1 MLKFSRCTLSL
12 ALALALLSSS
22 ASFADN
28 LATPKGVVA
37 GASVEGI
44 SEYTLSNGMKVLLFP
59 DASKATTTVN
69 VTYKVGSL
77 HENYGETGMAHLLE
91 HMLFKGT
98 PTNSDI
104 TADMKKRGMS
114 YNASTWLDRTNYF
127 ETFSADAAQLNWALK
142 LEADRMVNSFVAR
155 KDLDSEMTVVRNE
168 MESGE
173 NSPVSVLLER
183 MMSTSY
189 LWHNYGKSTIGARA
203 DVENVSIERL
213 QAFYRNYYQPDNAVI
228 LVAGRFDA
236 ASTLAQINDTF
247 GKIQKPAR
255 VLPKIYT
262 VEPVQDGE
270 REVVV
275 RRVGDTQL
283 AGVVY
288 HMPPASHADA
298 AAMAVLADIL
308 GDTPSGRLHKAL
320 VETKQATS
328 VFGFNFELR
337 EPGTMLYMAQMPLT
351 ADARQVSMALIAQVE
366 GLGNKPVTAAEVDRA
381 KNSLLKSYD
390 VVLNDANRLGT
401 EMSESI
407 ASGDWRLF
415 FIGRDRIKAITADDA
430 NRVAAAYLKPSNRTL
445 GLFFPDAKP
454 NRADIPAAPDVAALV
469 KDYKGEAAIAAGE
482 AFDPSPANI
491 ESRTERGQFKFG
503 AKYALLTKKTRG
515 ETVRGVISLHF
526 GDLKNLKNTKTAAE
540 IAGAMLMYGTPT
552 MSREQ
557 IANTL
562 DKLKATVSISGD
574 ADSAR
579 ISLQTTRG
587 NLPAVMNL
595 VQDLLRNSSFPENEF
610 EQLRTQSIT
619 DVESQL
625 SDPEAIASTELSRHF
640 NTFAKDDPRYVDS
653 FAESIAALK
662 AVKLAD
668 VKSFHKEFYGMNNAE
683 FSFVG
688 DFDAAALKAQ
698 ADKLFADWKS
708 SKPYSRLENPYQ
720 AVATVDKTFETPDK
734 ANSLVLMRQGFAMNQ
749 DAADYPAMVIGN
761 YILGGGTLKSR
772 IADRIRKKD
781 GLSYG
786 AGSQFDAG
794 VIDANAYLLG
804 YAITAPENAAKV
816 ENAFR
821 EEIARILKDGVTE
834 VEVADAIAGYLKARE
849 SRRNE
854 DAGVAASLA
863 DQAFYGFT
871 MQRVI
876 DLENNVRKLD
886 VAQVNAA
893 LRAYLKPE
901 NLSFF
906 AAGDFAKAAKMTK
919 DAPAATPTK

>member
-1 MLKFSRCTLSL
+1 MFKYPRRSLAIALSL
-12 ALALALLSSS
+12 ALFSTS
-22 ASFADN
+22 AVFAEN
-28 LATPKGVVA
+28 ISVPKGVAA

-44 SEYTLSNGMKVLLFP
+44 SEYTLANGMKVLLFP

-69 VTYKVGSL
+69 ITYNVGSL

-104 TADMKKRGMS
+104 NTEMKKRGMG

-127 ETFSADAAQLNWALK
+127 ETFSADQAQLNWALQ
-142 LEADRMVNSFVAR
+142 LEADRMINSFVAR

-173 NSPVSVLLER
+173 NDPVGVLLER

-203 DVENVSIERL
+203 DVENVSIDRL
-213 QAFYRNYYQPDNAVI
+213 QAFYRNYYQPDNAVLLI
-228 LVAGRFDA
+228 AGRFDPA
-236 ASTLAQINDTF
+236 QTLAQINDSF
-247 GKIQKPAR
+247 GKIKKPTR

-262 VEPVQDGE
+262 AEPVQDGE

-275 RRVGDTQL
+275 RRVGETQL

-298 AAMAVLADIL
+298 AAMSVLSNIL
-308 GDTPSGRLHKAL
+308 GDTPAGRLHKAL
-320 VETKQATS
+320 VETKQAS
-328 VFGFNFELR
+328 VVFGFNFELR
-337 EPGTMLYMAQMPLT
+337 EPGTMLYMAQLPLT
-351 ADARQVSMALIAQVE
+351 ADARQVSSALISQVE
-366 GLGNKPVTAAEVDRA
+366 TLGGKAVTTEEVERA
-381 KNSLLKSYD
+381 KSALLKNYD
-390 VVLNDANRLGT
+390 VVMNDANRLGT

-415 FIGRDRIKAITADDA
+415 FLGRDRIKAVTAADV

-469 KDYKGEAAIAAGE
+469 KDYKGQAAIAAGE
-482 AFDPSPANI
+482 SFDPSPANI
-491 ESRTERGQFKFG
+491 EARTERGQFKFG

-515 ETVRGVISLHF
+515 ETVRGSINLHF
-526 GDLKNLKNTKTAAE
+526 GDEKNLKNTKTSAE
-540 IAGAMLMYGTPT
+540 MAGAMLMYGTPT

-557 IANTL
+557 IATAL

-574 ADSAR
+574 SDSAR
-579 ISLQTTRG
+579 VSILTTRA
-587 NLPAVMNL
+587 NLPAVMSI
-595 VQDLLRNSSFPENEF
+595 VQDLLRNSSFPESEF
-610 EQLRTQSIT
+610 EQLRGQSIT
-619 DVESQL
+619 GIESQQ
-625 SDPEAIASTELSRHF
+625 SDPQAIVGNELSRHF
-640 NTFAKDDPRYVDS
+640 NTFAKDDPRYTDT
-653 FAESIAALK
+653 FAESIAAIK
-662 AVKLAD
+662 AVTLAQTRA
-668 VKSFHKEFYGMNNAE
+668 FHKNFYGVQNAE

-688 DFDAAALKAQ
+688 DFDSAALKTQ
-698 ADKLFADWKS
+698 IGSLFADWKS
-708 SKPYSRLENPYQ
+708 ASAYARLVNPYK

-734 ANSLVLMRQGFAMNQ
+734 ANAVVLLRTGFAMNQ
-749 DAADYPAMVIGN
+749 DSADYPAMLIGN
-761 YILGGGTLKSR
+761 FILGGGGLKSR
-772 IADRIRKKD
+772 IADRIRQKD

-794 VIDANAYLLG
+794 VLDANASLLG

-834 VEVADAIAGYLKARE
+834 AEVNDAIAGFLKSRE

-854 DAGVAASLA
+854 DASVVSTLG

-871 MQRVI
+871 MQRVT
-876 DLENNVRKLD
+876 DLEANIKKLD
-886 VAQVNAA
+886 VAKVNAA
-893 LRAYLKPE
+893 LRANIKQETISY
-901 NLSFF
+901 F
-906 AAGDFAKAAKMTK
+906 AAGDFVKAAKA
-919 DAPAATPTK
+919 APAATPTK

>member
-1 MLKFSRCTLSL
+1 MLKCSYRTLSM
-12 ALALALLSSS
+12 ALALALFSNT
-22 ASFADN
+22 AAFAEN
-28 LATPKGVVA
+28 IATPKGVVA

-44 SEYTLSNGMKVLLFP
+44 SEFTLSNGMKVLLFP

-77 HENYGETGMAHLLE
+77 NENYGETGMAHLLE

-127 ETFSADAAQLNWALK
+127 ETFSADPAQLNWALK

-173 NSPVSVLLER
+173 NSPVGVLLER
-183 MMSTSY
+183 MMSTAY

-203 DVENVSIERL
+203 DVENVSIDRL

-228 LVAGRFDA
+228 LIAGRFDPA
-236 ASTLAQINDTF
+236 TTLAQINDTL
-247 GKIQKPAR
+247 GKVAKPTR
-255 VLPKIYT
+255 VLPKLYT
-262 VEPVQDGE
+262 TEPVQDGE
-270 REVVV
+270 REIIV

-288 HMPPASHADA
+288 HMPPASHADG
-298 AAMAVLADIL
+298 AAMSVLSNIL

-320 VETKQATS
+320 VETKQATT

-337 EPGTMLYMAQMPLT
+337 EPGTSLYMAQLPLS
-351 ADARQVSMALIAQVE
+351 ADARQVSTALIGQIE
-366 GLGNKPVTAAEVDRA
+366 GLGGKPVTDAEVDRA
-381 KNSLLKSYD
+381 KNALLKSYD

-407 ASGDWRLF
+407 AAGDWRLF
-415 FIGRDRIKAITADDA
+415 FIGRDRIKAVTAADV
-430 NRVAAAYLKPSNRTL
+430 NRVATAYLKPSNRTL
-445 GLFFPDAKP
+445 GLFLPDAKP

-469 KDYKGEAAIAAGE
+469 KDYKGQTAIAAGE
-482 AFDPSPANI
+482 TFDPSPANI

-526 GDLKNLKNTKTAAE
+526 GDVKNLKNTKTAAE
-540 IAGAMLMYGTPT
+540 MTGAMLMYGTPT
-552 MSREQ
+552 MTREQ

-562 DKLKATVSISGD
+562 DKLKATVSIGGD

-579 ISLQTTRG
+579 VSILTTRA
-587 NLPAVMNL
+587 NLPTVMDL
-595 VQDLLRNSSFPENEF
+595 VKDLLRNSSFPESEF
-610 EQLRTQSIT
+610 EQLRAQSISGI
-619 DVESQL
+619 EAQQ

-653 FAESIAALK
+653 FAESIAAVK
-662 AVKLAD
+662 AVTLAQ
-668 VKSFHKEFYGMNNAE
+668 VKSFHKDFYGAEHAE

-688 DFDAAALKAQ
+688 DFDSTALKTQ
-698 ADKLFADWKS
+698 TSTLFADWKS
-708 SKPYSRLENPYQ
+708 SKPYARLENPYQ
-720 AVATVDKTFETPDK
+720 AVATADKTFETPDK
-734 ANSLVLMRQGFAMNQ
+734 ANALVLMRQGFAMNQ

-761 YILGGGTLKSR
+761 YILGGGSLKSR
-772 IADRIRKKD
+772 IADRIRQKD

-794 VIDANAYLLG
+794 MIDANAYLLG
-804 YAITAPENAAKV
+804 YAITAPQNAAKV

-821 EEIARILKDGVTE
+821 EEITRILKDGVTE
-834 VEVADAIAGYLKARE
+834 VEVTDAIAGYLKARE

-854 DAGVAASLA
+854 DAGVASSLA

-876 DLENNVRKLD
+876 DLEANIKKLD
-886 VAQVNAA
+886 VAKVNAA
-893 LRAYLKPE
+893 LRANLKPE
-901 NLSFF
+901 ALSFF
-906 AAGDFAKAAKMTK
+906 AAGDFAKAAKAVPAA
-919 DAPAATPTK
+919 APAK

>member
-1 MLKFSRCTLSL
+1 MSL
-12 ALALALLSSS
+12 ALFLALFSST
-22 ASFADN
+22 AAFAEN
-28 LATPKGVVA
+28 IATPKDVVA
-37 GASVEGI
+37 GVSVEGI
-44 SEYTLSNGMKVLLFP
+44 SEYTLANGMKVLLFP

-69 VTYKVGSL
+69 ITYKVGSL

-98 PTNSDI
+98 PNNSDI
-104 TADMKKRGMS
+104 TADMKKRGMG

-127 ETFSADAAQLNWALK
+127 ETFSSDPVQLNWALQ

-155 KDLDSEMTVVRNE
+155 KALDSEMTVVRNE

-173 NSPVSVLLER
+173 NSPIGVLLER
-183 MMSTSY
+183 MMSTAY

-213 QAFYRNYYQPDNAVI
+213 QAFYHTYYQPDNAVL
-228 LVAGRFDA
+228 LVAGRFDPA
-236 ASTLAQINDTF
+236 KTLAQINDTF
-247 GKIQKPAR
+247 GKIKKPTR

-262 VEPVQDGE
+262 TEPVQDGE

-288 HMPPASHADA
+288 HMPPASHADD
-298 AAMAVLADIL
+298 AAMSVLSNIL
-308 GDTPSGRLHKAL
+308 GDTPTGRLHKAL
-320 VETKQATS
+320 VETKQASS
-328 VFGFNFELR
+328 VFGFNFELH
-337 EPGTMLYMAQMPLT
+337 EPGTMLFMAQLPLT
-351 ADARQVSMALIAQVE
+351 ADARQVSTALINQVE
-366 GLGNKPVTAAEVDRA
+366 GLGSKPVTTAEEDRA
-381 KNSLLKSYD
+381 KNALLKSYD

-407 ASGDWRLF
+407 AAGDWRLF
-415 FIGRDRIKAITADDA
+415 FIGRDRIKAVTADDV
-430 NRVAAAYLKPSNRTL
+430 NRVASDYLKPSNRTL

-469 KDYKGEAAIAAGE
+469 KDYKGQAAIAAGE

-515 ETVRGVISLHF
+515 ETVQGVISMHF
-526 GDLKNLKNTKTAAE
+526 GDVKNLQDSKTAADM
-540 IAGAMLMYGTPT
+540 AGAMLMYGTPT

-557 IANTL
+557 IATTL
-562 DKLKATVSISGD
+562 DKLKATVSIGADS
-574 ADSAR
+574 DSAR
-579 ISLQTTRG
+579 ISILTTRA
-587 NLPAVMNL
+587 NLPAVMSL
-595 VQDLLRNSSFPENEF
+595 VQDLLRNSSFPDSEF
-610 EQLRTQSIT
+610 EQLRGQSIT
-619 DVESQL
+619 GVEAQQ
-625 SDPEAIASTELSRHF
+625 SDPQAIASTELSRHF
-640 NTFAKDDPRYVDS
+640 NTFAKGDPRYVDT

-662 AVKLAD
+662 AVTLAQ
-668 VKSFHKEFYGMNNAE
+668 VKAFHKEFYGMEHAE

-688 DFDAAALKAQ
+688 DFDAAALKTQ
-698 ADKLFADWKS
+698 ADSLFADWKAA
-708 SKPYSRLENPYQ
+708 KPYERLANPYQ
-720 AVATVDKTFETPDK
+720 AVATVDKKFETPDK
-734 ANSLVLMRQGFAMNQ
+734 ANSLVLLRTGFAMTQ
-749 DAADYPAMVIGN
+749 DDADYPAMLIAN
-761 YILGGGTLKSR
+761 YILGGGGLKSR
-772 IADRIRKKD
+772 IADRIRQKD

-794 VIDANAYLLG
+794 VLDANASVVG

-834 VEVADAIAGYLKARE
+834 LEVTDAIAGYLKSRE

-854 DAGVAASLA
+854 DANVAAMLG
-863 DQAFYGFT
+863 DQAFYSFT

-876 DLENNVRKLD
+876 ELEANIKKLD
-886 VAQVNAA
+886 VAKVNAA
-893 LRAYLKPE
+893 LRARLKPE
-901 NLSFF
+901 TVSFF
-906 AAGDFAKAAKMTK
+906 AAGDFAKAAK
-919 DAPAATPTK
+919 TPVAVPKK

>member
-1 MLKFSRCTLSL
+1 MLKCSYRTLSI
-12 ALALALLSSS
+12 ALAIALISNT
-22 ASFADN
+22 AAYAEN
-28 LATPKGVVA
+28 IAAPKGVVA

-44 SEYTLSNGMKVLLFP
+44 SEYTLANGMKVLLFP

-69 VTYKVGSL
+69 VTYNVGSL

-91 HMLFKGT
+91 HMMFKGT
-98 PTNSDI
+98 PNNSDI

-127 ETFSADAAQLNWALK
+127 ETFSADPAQLSWALK
-142 LEADRMVNSFVAR
+142 LEADRMINSFVAR

-173 NSPVSVLLER
+173 NSPISVLLER
-183 MMSTSY
+183 MMATSY

-228 LVAGRFDA
+228 LIAGRFDA
-236 ASTLAQINDTF
+236 AATLAQIDETF
-247 GKIQKPAR
+247 GKIKKPAR
-255 VLPKIYT
+255 VLPKLYT
-262 VEPVQDGE
+262 TEPVQDGE
-270 REVVV
+270 REIVV

-298 AAMAVLADIL
+298 AAMAVLSNIL

-337 EPGTMLYMAQMPLT
+337 EPGTSLYMAQLPLT
-351 ADARQVSMALIAQVE
+351 ADARQVSTALIGQVE
-366 GLGNKPVTAAEVDRA
+366 GLGGKPVTAAEVDRA
-381 KNSLLKSYD
+381 KNALLKSYD

-407 ASGDWRLF
+407 AAGDWRLF
-415 FIGRDRIKAITADDA
+415 FIGRDRIKAITADDV
-430 NRVAAAYLKPSNRTL
+430 NRVATAYLKPSNRTL
-445 GLFFPDAKP
+445 GLFLPDAKP

-469 KDYKGEAAIAAGE
+469 KDYKGDAAIAAGE
-482 AFDPSPANI
+482 TFDPSPTNI

-526 GDLKNLKNTKTAAE
+526 GDVKTLKNTKTAAE
-540 IAGAMLMYGTPT
+540 MAGAMLMYGTPT
-552 MSREQ
+552 MTREQ

-562 DKLKATVSISGD
+562 DKLKATVSIGGD

-579 ISLQTTRG
+579 VTILTTRA
-587 NLPAVMNL
+587 NLPTVMAL
-595 VQDLLRNSSFPENEF
+595 VQDLLRNSSFPESEF
-610 EQLRTQSIT
+610 EQLRAQSISGI
-619 DVESQL
+619 EAQQSE
-625 SDPEAIASTELSRHF
+625 PEAIASTELSRHF

-662 AVKLAD
+662 AVTLTQ
-668 VKSFHKEFYGMNNAE
+668 VKSFHKDFYGIEHAE
-683 FSFVG
+683 LSFVG
-688 DFDAAALKAQ
+688 DFDSAALKTQ
-698 ADKLFADWKS
+698 ANTLFADWKS
-708 SKPYSRLENPYQ
+708 SKPYARLENPYQ
-720 AVATVDKTFETPDK
+720 AVATADKTFEAPDK
-734 ANSLVLMRQGFAMNQ
+734 ANALVLMRQGFAMNQ

-761 YILGGGTLKSR
+761 YILGGGSLKSR
-772 IADRIRKKD
+772 IADRIRQKE

-794 VIDANAYLLG
+794 VIDANAYLFG

-816 ENAFR
+816 ETAFR
-821 EEIARILKDGVTE
+821 EEIARIVKDGVTE
-834 VEVADAIAGYLKARE
+834 VEVTDAIAGYLKARE

-854 DAGVAASLA
+854 DAGVANSLG

-876 DLENNVRKLD
+876 DLEANIKKLD
-886 VAQVNAA
+886 VAKVNAA
-893 LRAYLKPE
+893 LRANLKPE
-901 NLSFF
+901 ALSFF
-906 AAGDFAKAAKMTK
+906 AAGDFAKAAKAVPAA
-919 DAPAATPTK
+919 APAK

>member
-1 MLKFSRCTLSL
+1 MFKCSHRSLPL
-12 ALALALLSSS
+12 ALALALFSST
-22 ASFADN
+22 AVFADTIV
-28 LATPKGVVA
+28 APKGVVA
-37 GASVEGI
+37 GAQVEGI
-44 SEYTLSNGMKVLLFP
+44 SEFTLSNGMKVLLFP

-69 VTYKVGSL
+69 VTYNVGSL

-91 HMLFKGT
+91 HLLFKGT
-98 PTNSDI
+98 PANKDI
-104 TADMKKRGMS
+104 TAEMKKRGMS

-127 ETFSADAAQLNWALK
+127 ETFSADQAQLNWALQ
-142 LEADRMVNSFVAR
+142 LEADRMINSFVAK

-173 NSPVSVLLER
+173 NSPISVLLER

-213 QAFYRNYYQPDNAVI
+213 QAFYRNYYQPDNAVL
-228 LVAGRFDA
+228 LVAGRFDVA
-236 ASTLAQINDTF
+236 QTLVQINETF
-247 GKIQKPAR
+247 GKIKKPSR

-262 VEPVQDGE
+262 TEPVQDGE
-270 REVVV
+270 REVIV

-288 HMPPASHADA
+288 HMPPVSHADA
-298 AAMAVLADIL
+298 APMSILANIL
-308 GDTPSGRLHKAL
+308 GDTPTGRLHKAL

-337 EPGTMLYMAQMPLT
+337 EPGAMLYMAQLPLT
-351 ADARQVSMALIAQVE
+351 ADARQVSTSMVGQIE
-366 GLGNKPVTAAEVDRA
+366 GLGGKPVTAAEVERA
-381 KNSLLKSYD
+381 KNALLKNYD
-390 VVLNDANRLGT
+390 IVMNDANRLGT
-401 EMSESI
+401 EMSEAI

-415 FIGRDRIKAITADDA
+415 FINRDRIKAVTADDV
-430 NRVAAAYLKPSNRTL
+430 NRVAASYLKPSNRTL

-454 NRADIPAAPDVAALV
+454 NRAEIPGAPDIAALV
-469 KDYKGEAAIAAGE
+469 KDYKGEAAISAGE

-515 ETVRGVISLHF
+515 ETVRGVISLRF
-526 GDLKNLKNTKTAAE
+526 GDVKTLKSTKTAAE
-540 IAGAMLMYGTPT
+540 MAGAMLMYGTPT

-557 IANTL
+557 IATTF
-562 DKLKATVSISGD
+562 DKLKASVSITGD

-579 ISLQTTRG
+579 ISILTTRT
-587 NLPAVMNL
+587 NLPEVMKI
-595 VQDLLRNSSFPENEF
+595 VQDLLRNSSFPESEF

-619 DVESQL
+619 GIESQQ
-625 SDPEAIASTELSRHF
+625 SDPEAIASNELSRHF
-640 NTFAKDDPRYVDS
+640 NTFAKDDPRYVDT
-653 FAESIAALK
+653 FADSIAA
-662 AVKLAD
+662 
-668 VKSFHKEFYGMNNAE
+668 VKSVTLAQVKAFHKDFYGAVNAE

-688 DFDAAALKAQ
+688 DFDSAALKAQ
-698 ADKLFADWKS
+698 IENGFANWKS
-708 SKPYSRLENPYQ
+708 SKPYARLANPYQ
-720 AVATVDKTFETPDK
+720 PVAVADKTFETPDK
-734 ANSLVLMRQGFAMNQ
+734 ANALVLLRSGFAMDQ
-749 DAADYPAMVIGN
+749 DNADYPAMLIGN
-761 YILGGGTLKSR
+761 YILGGGGLKSR
-772 IADRIRKKD
+772 IADRIRQKD

-794 VIDANAYLLG
+794 VLDANAYLFG

-834 VEVADAIAGYLKARE
+834 AEVADAVAGLLKARE
-849 SRRNE
+849 SRRN
-854 DAGVAASLA
+854 DDGGVASSLA

-876 DLENNVRKLD
+876 DLEANIKKLD
-886 VAQVNAA
+886 VAKVNAA
-893 LRAYLKPE
+893 LRAYVKPE
-901 NLSFF
+901 SVSFF
-906 AAGDFAKAAKMTK
+906 AAGDFAKAAKK
-919 DAPAATPTK
+919 PAAATPAK

>member
-1 MLKFSRCTLSL
+1 MLKCSYRTLSL
-12 ALALALLSSS
+12 ALAIALFSNT
-22 ASFADN
+22 AAFAEN
-28 LATPKGVVA
+28 IATPKGVVA

-44 SEYTLSNGMKVLLFP
+44 SEFTLSNGMKVLLFP

-77 HENYGETGMAHLLE
+77 NENYGETGMAHLLE

-127 ETFSADAAQLNWALK
+127 ETFSADPAQLNWALK

-173 NSPVSVLLER
+173 NSPIGVLLER

-203 DVENVSIERL
+203 DVENVSIDRL

-228 LVAGRFDA
+228 LIAGRFNA
-236 ASTLAQINDTF
+236 ATTLAQINDTL
-247 GKIQKPAR
+247 GKVAKPTR

-262 VEPVQDGE
+262 TEPVQDGE
-270 REVVV
+270 REIVV

-298 AAMAVLADIL
+298 AAMSVLSNIL

-337 EPGTMLYMAQMPLT
+337 EPGTSLYMAQLPLT
-351 ADARQVSMALIAQVE
+351 ADARQVSTALIGQIE
-366 GLGNKPVTAAEVDRA
+366 GLGGKPVTDAEVDRA
-381 KNSLLKSYD
+381 KNALLKSYD

-407 ASGDWRLF
+407 AAGDWRLF
-415 FIGRDRIKAITADDA
+415 FIGRDRLKAVTAADV
-430 NRVAAAYLKPSNRTL
+430 NRVATAYLKPSNRTL
-445 GLFFPDAKP
+445 GLFLPDAKP
-454 NRADIPAAPDVAALV
+454 NRAEIPAAPDVAALV
-469 KDYKGEAAIAAGE
+469 KDYKGQAAIAAGE
-482 AFDPSPANI
+482 TFDPSPANI

-526 GDLKNLKNTKTAAE
+526 GDVKTLKNTKTAAE
-540 IAGAMLMYGTPT
+540 MVGAMLMYGTPT
-552 MSREQ
+552 MTREQ

-562 DKLKATVSISGD
+562 DKLKATVSIGGD

-579 ISLQTTRG
+579 VSILTTRE
-587 NLPAVMNL
+587 NLPTVMAL
-595 VQDLLRNSSFPENEF
+595 VKDLLRNSSFPESEF
-610 EQLRTQSIT
+610 EQLRAQSISGIEAQQT
-619 DVESQL
+619 E
-625 SDPEAIASTELSRHF
+625 PEAIVATELSRHF

-653 FAESIAALK
+653 FAESIAAVK
-662 AVKLAD
+662 AVTLAQ
-668 VKSFHKEFYGMNNAE
+668 VKAFHKDFYGAEHAE

-688 DFDAAALKAQ
+688 DFDSAALKTQ
-698 ADKLFADWKS
+698 APTLFADWKS

-720 AVATVDKTFETPDK
+720 AVATADKTFETPDK
-734 ANSLVLMRQGFAMNQ
+734 ANAMVLMRQGFALNQ
-749 DAADYPAMVIGN
+749 DSADYPAMIIGN
-761 YILGGGTLKSR
+761 YILGGGSLKSR
-772 IADRIRKKD
+772 IADRVRQKE
-781 GLSYG
+781 GLSYN

-794 VIDANAYLLG
+794 VIDANAYLVG

-821 EEIARILKDGVTE
+821 EEVARILKDGVTE
-834 VEVADAIAGYLKARE
+834 VEVADGIAGYLKARE

-854 DAGVAASLA
+854 DAGVASSLG
-863 DQAFYGFT
+863 DQSFYGFT

-876 DLENNVRKLD
+876 DLEANIKKLD
-886 VAQVNAA
+886 VAKVNAA
-893 LRAYLKPE
+893 LRANLKPE
-901 NLSFF
+901 ALSFF
-906 AAGDFAKAAKMTK
+906 AAGDFAKAAKTVPAA
-919 DAPAATPTK
+919 APAK

>member
-1 MLKFSRCTLSL
+1 MLKCSTRTLSL
-12 ALALALLSSS
+12 ALALALFSNT
-22 ASFADN
+22 AAFAEN
-28 LATPKGVVA
+28 IVAPKGVVA

-44 SEYTLSNGMKVLLFP
+44 SEYTLANGMKVLLFP

-69 VTYKVGSL
+69 VTYNVGSL

-91 HMLFKGT
+91 HLLFKGT
-98 PTNSDI
+98 PSNGDI

-127 ETFSADAAQLNWALK
+127 ETFSADQNQLNWALQ

-155 KDLDSEMTVVRNE
+155 KDLESEMTVVRNE

-173 NSPVSVLLER
+173 NSPVGVLLER
-183 MMSTSY
+183 MMSTAF

-203 DVENVSIERL
+203 DVENVSIDRL
-213 QAFYRNYYQPDNAVI
+213 QAFYRNYYQPDNAVL

-236 ASTLAQINDTF
+236 AKTLAQINDTF
-247 GKIQKPAR
+247 GKIKKPTR

-262 VEPVQDGE
+262 TEPVQDGE

-283 AGVVY
+283 AGLVY
-288 HMPPASHADA
+288 HMPPVSHADA
-298 AAMAVLADIL
+298 AAMSVLANIL

-337 EPGTMLYMAQMPLT
+337 EPGAMLYMAQLPLT
-351 ADARQVSMALIAQVE
+351 ADARQVSTALVNQVE
-366 GLGNKPVTAAEVDRA
+366 GLGGKPVTADEVERA
-381 KNSLLKSYD
+381 KNALLKSYD
-390 VVLNDANRLGT
+390 VVMNDANRLGT

-415 FIGRDRIKAITADDA
+415 FIGRDRIKAITADDV

-454 NRADIPAAPDVAALV
+454 NRAEIPAAPDVAALV
-469 KDYKGEAAIAAGE
+469 KDYKGQAAIAAGE

-526 GDLKNLKNTKTAAE
+526 GDVKSLKGRKTAADM
-540 IAGAMLMYGTPT
+540 AGAMLMYGTPT

-557 IANTL
+557 ISSTL
-562 DKLKATVSISGD
+562 DKLKATVNIGGD
-574 ADSAR
+574 ADGAR
-579 ISLQTTRG
+579 ISILTTRA
-587 NLPAVMNL
+587 NLPAVMAL
-595 VQDLLRNSSFPENEF
+595 IQDLLRNSSFPASEF
-610 EQLRTQSIT
+610 EQLRTQIIT
-619 DVESQL
+619 GIESQQ
-625 SDPEAIASTELSRHF
+625 SDPEAIAGNELSRHF
-640 NTFAKDDPRYVDS
+640 NTFEKDDPRYADS
-653 FAESIAALK
+653 FAESIAAMK
-662 AVKLAD
+662 AVTLAQAKD
-668 VKSFHKEFYGMNNAE
+668 FHKEFYGADHAE

-688 DFDAAALKAQ
+688 DYDSAALKVQ
-698 ADKLFADWKS
+698 IEKLFSDWKS
-708 SKPYSRLENPYQ
+708 QKAFARLESPYK

-734 ANSLVLMRQGFAMNQ
+734 ANALVLMRSTFAMNQ
-749 DAADYPAMVIGN
+749 DNAEYPAMLIGN
-761 YILGGGTLKSR
+761 YILGGGSLKSR
-772 IADRIRKKD
+772 IADRIRQKD

-794 VIDANAYLLG
+794 VIDANAYLFG

-834 VEVADAIAGYLKARE
+834 AEVSDAVAGYLKARE
-849 SRRNE
+849 SRRN
-854 DAGVAASLA
+854 DDGGVASSLG

-876 DLENNVRKLD
+876 DLEANIRKLD
-886 VAQVNAA
+886 VAKVNAA
-893 LRAYLKPE
+893 LRANLKPE
-901 NLSFF
+901 SLSFF
-906 AAGDFAKAAKMTK
+906 AAGDFAKAVK
-919 DAPAATPTK
+919 APAKPAAAK